1 MDLVIPVTQTAGYR
15 PIYTPQPSMYPQ
27 QMMHTMVPNPTPQPI
42 YNYPQPS
49 IMPQMVPQYQSP
61 QYQSTHM
68 NNYSL
73 NPIIPNN
80 DNREL
85 HHLSH
90 RLNDGT
96 RDINDYSN
104 KGLSDDNIRII
115 GNMIDKRVSQAIKES
130 HDINHIN
137 DDIEIVNS
145 SKTSEVN
152 DDIEIVNSSKTSEVN
167 EVTESETKEEV
178 IKEKEEVI
186 KENEKVIKDKYE
198 VIKDK
203 ESVINDKEETESESE
218 NDEIEER
225 PKKKKNRSRKIT
237 KKRSKNRNRIRR
249 IKSRKGMLRKMKV
262 KKSLL
267 RNNII
272 VGKSG
277 DQLNKLQEFFF
288 ENKIELDDIPT
299 KIKRKL
305 IPSLEIQKHKYYINS
320 LKELE
325 RKLINR
331 FMKDKEFNKQIHNY
345 VRKELNDDP
354 ELDKHIKTL
363 NSIIKG
369 SPKLTRN
376 IVVFKDISFDTKL
389 KKNNIY
395 TESSIGVSRFNPL
408 PITKGDTN
416 TLSIKIPKLNKCL
429 ILAKNNVFDSGE
441 ILMPLSSKFKI
452 NNIKN
457 ISLDN
462 NKKHILY
469 QSSLQ

>member
-1 MDLVIPVTQTAGYR
+1 
-15 PIYTPQPSMYPQ
+15 
-27 QMMHTMVPNPTPQPI
+27 
-42 YNYPQPS
+42 
-49 IMPQMVPQYQSP
+49 
-61 QYQSTHM
+61 
-68 NNYSL
+68 
-73 NPIIPNN
+73 
-80 DNREL
+80 
-85 HHLSH
+85 
-90 RLNDGT
+90 
-96 RDINDYSN
+96 
-104 KGLSDDNIRII
+104 
-115 GNMIDKRVSQAIKES
+115 
-130 HDINHIN
+130 
-137 DDIEIVNS
+137 
-145 SKTSEVN
+145 
-152 DDIEIVNSSKTSEVN
+152 
-167 EVTESETKEEV
+167 
-178 IKEKEEVI
+178 
-186 KENEKVIKDKYE
+186 
-198 VIKDK
+198 
-203 ESVINDKEETESESE
+203 
-218 NDEIEER
+218 
-225 PKKKKNRSRKIT
+225 
-237 KKRSKNRNRIRR
+237 
-249 IKSRKGMLRKMKV
+249 MLRKMKV